1 MFSTDKPITNAS
13 EDKLGRSGFAERL
26 AKAIVNFNT
35 TDSYAIAL
43 QGAWGCGKTSVLNM
57 AICKIEE
64 FAGEK
69 TVIVKFNPWNFT
81 TTGQLID
88 QFFATMS
95 NKLKLSKSDKRLQTV
110 GGLIEKYSSVL
121 EYTQYIP
128 VVGPYLD
135 VVKSLAKAAGKE
147 IKETVDKKLHDAT
160 IQKAKIEEALKEIDF
175 QILVVIDDIDRLPN
189 DQIRLIFQ
197 LVNSVAGF
205 PHTVYLLS
213 YDKDVVA
220 HALDDVQGQ
229 RGAEYLEKIIQ
240 VPFDMPP
247 INKYRVRSIL
257 KDEVEK
263 MRNMPRADKIDV
275 AHWEQVFGYCIAPLV
290 KSLRDVNRYCN
301 VLSFAYAA
309 VQSEVDF
316 SDMAGIMAI
325 KVFAPTI

>member
-1 MFSTDKPITNAS
+1 MFSTDKPITDVS

-26 AKAIVNFNT
+26 AKAIINFDT
-35 TDSYAIAL
+35 ADSYAIAL
-43 QGAWGCGKTSVLNM
+43 QGSWGCGKTSVLNM

-64 FAGEK
+64 LAGEK

-95 NKLKLSKSDKRLQTV
+95 SKLKLSKSDERLRKV
-110 GGLIEKYSSVL
+110 GGLIEKYSSIL

-128 VVGPYLD
+128 GVGLYMTALPK
-135 VVKSLAKAAGKE
+135 VTKAFGGRMRKSADEKLKDAAYQ
-147 IKETVDKKLHDAT
+147 KKR
-160 IQKAKIEEALKEIDF
+160 IENELMLIDSR
-175 QILVVIDDIDRLPN
+175 ILVVIDDIDRLPN

-213 YDKDVVA
+213 YDKDIVA

-247 INKYRVRSIL
+247 IDEFRVRTIL
-257 KDEVEK
+257 KEKLEAIRKDTNSEQFDE
-263 MRNMPRADKIDV
+263 M
-275 AHWEQVFGYCIAPLV
+275 HWRRVFYNLWSATSSTGWT
-290 KSLRDVNRYCN
+290 RRWR
-301 VLSFAYAA
+301 
-309 VQSEVDF
+309 SE
-316 SDMAGIMAI
+316 
-325 KVFAPTI
+325 